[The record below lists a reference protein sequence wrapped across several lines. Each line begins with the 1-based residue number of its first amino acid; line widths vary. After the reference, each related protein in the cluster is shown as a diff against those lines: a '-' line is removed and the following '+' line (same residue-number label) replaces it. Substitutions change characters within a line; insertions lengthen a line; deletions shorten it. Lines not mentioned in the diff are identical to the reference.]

1 MTARFTLTRELDCP
15 PMTAWRLIT
24 DPEQMNAWSTARI
37 DLVDGGPGDRPDT
50 AGALRIVTLP
60 DGKRKLREVV
70 EYADAPRE
78 FRYRVYDGGPLLLD
92 HSGVQTLA
100 PTHDGRTVLTWQV
113 SMRLI
118 SAPLSHLLCRVIRK
132 QVATSLDRLAAVA
145 ATATNTTA
153 VDEAALLVGPGT
165 TVDDDPA
172 ATAGAL
178 VDPVRPGSPAFDALL
193 ADAQE
198 SLRDQRVLAD
208 ELAAADDPKQW
219 FARVYQYVTE
229 EMISAA
235 SGSAHSASMSS
246 AADSSSSRVMALDH
260 PDWVLALIPVFHEYY
275 ERNLT
280 AYLSGGDVE
289 PAWAKAW
296 STAESQDPRRP
307 HVPVMKG
314 LLYGV
319 SAHIDADLPRALVDV
334 HRAHYPDADLR
345 AFRPDYLRLAPVF
358 TTASDRLLADL
369 PRSHKPWWTPLASRV
384 HPQFRDSMLAR
395 NGYDVGR
402 HRVKTFARAVEATH
416 SAPLGFG

>member
-1 MTARFTLTRELDCP
+1 MTARFTLTRVLDCP
-15 PMTAWRLIT
+15 AETAWRLLT
-24 DPEQMNAWSTARI
+24 DPEQMNKWSTARI
-37 DLVDGGPGDRPDT
+37 DLVDGGPGDRSDT
-50 AGALRIVTLP
+50 AGALRMVTLP

-70 EYADAPRE
+70 EYADEPRE

-92 HSGVQTLA
+92 HSGIQTLT
-100 PTHDGRTVLTWQV
+100 PTGDGRTEVTWHV

-118 SAPLSHLLCRVIRK
+118 SAPLTHLLCRVIRK
-132 QVATSLDRLAAVA
+132 QVDESLDLMADLARTGA
-145 ATATNTTA
+145 AAADSPSTTSAPADLAT
-153 VDEAALLVGPGT
+153 
-165 TVDDDPA
+165 
-172 ATAGAL
+172 
-178 VDPVRPGSPAFDALL
+178 PGSPAFDVLL

-198 SLRDQRVLAD
+198 SLRAQRALAD
-208 ELAAADDPKQW
+208 ELAADDDPKQW

-235 SGSAHSASMSS
+235 SGSAHSSSTSS
-246 AADSSSSRVMALDH
+246 AADSSSSGVMALDH
-260 PDWVLALIPVFHEYY
+260 PDWVLALIPVFHDYY
-275 ERNLT
+275 ECNLT
-280 AYLSGGDVE
+280 AYRTGGDVE

-296 STAESQDPRRP
+296 ATAESRDPKRP

-319 SAHIDADLPRALVDV
+319 SAHIDADLPRALADV
-334 HRAHYPDADLR
+334 HRARYPDADLR

-402 HRVKTFARAVEATH
+402 HRVKTFARAVEAVH
-416 SAPLGFG
+416 AALPGAR

>member
-1 MTARFTLTRELDCP
+1 MRNMTEDER
-15 PMTAWRLIT
+15 
-24 DPEQMNAWSTARI
+24 
-37 DLVDGGPGDRPDT
+37 
-50 AGALRIVTLP
+50 
-60 DGKRKLREVV
+60 REVV
-70 EYADAPRE
+70 EYAQEPRE

-92 HSGVQTLA
+92 HHGVQTLT
-100 PTHDGRTVLTWQV
+100 PTGDGRTELRWQV

-132 QVATSLDRLAAVA
+132 QVAESLDTMADLAAGA
-145 ATATNTTA
+145 AAADPGPVVDSASTTETATDLA
-153 VDEAALLVGPGT
+153 
-165 TVDDDPA
+165 
-172 ATAGAL
+172 
-178 VDPVRPGSPAFDALL
+178 RPGSPEFDALL

-198 SLRDQRVLAD
+198 SLRAQRALAD

-235 SGSAHSASMSS
+235 SGSAHSSSTSS
-246 AADSSSSRVMALDH
+246 AAASSSSGTMALDH
-260 PDWVLALIPVFHEYY
+260 PDWVLALIPVFHDYY
-275 ERNLT
+275 QRNLT
-280 AYLSGGDVE
+280 AYRNGDDVE

-296 STAESQDPRRP
+296 STAESHDPRRP

-319 SAHIDADLPRALVDV
+319 SAHIDADLPRALADV

-345 AFRPDYLRLAPVF
+345 TFRPDYLRLAPVF

-402 HRVKTFARAVEATH
+402 HRVKTFARAVDCCRETLPRATK
-416 SAPLGFG
+416 